1 MAHIHDKATQGSIS
15 QASAQRK
22 DILLRII
29 VPLVLVLILGAA
41 GLFAFRHGLPWV
53 TALFAVFF
61 IAAILRFEEIG
72 LTLAHY
78 PAHSQTNARA
88 EQIVGKTLRELPDE
102 YHIFHNL
109 HFDGNRLDHAVIGPN
124 GLFLIRT
131 RSHVGNVMAAGEA
144 LRLNGWPFL
153 LDMLTQCWNLTQK
166 LTRHLDLQY
175 AGGVHPCPVLCFSR
189 ASVGIAG
196 PVRGTLVV
204 EAGNLVQAILTHEDA
219 LPAEKMHV
227 LIDKLSGLV
236 SSDTGSQL
244 HGEDVPQASHAPK
257 GPAESSRPV
266 CTKCRHQPSREELE
280 LFPGEC
286 PKCGLLY
293 SFKPDESLSAPQDP
307 PAKGAWKPSLL
318 HLGMAVVLIAGS
330 AGYFAHRQGLLGLE
344 KPFTESNRMADA
356 KPEASATPGVP
367 VQNGTSASAM
377 AEQPAPDG
385 NHTTPPQAKIVSP
398 APAPGNGTAEG
409 GTALPVFSRSNDGAT
424 PPTTE
429 SDLGTN
435 SSVAVAALSLPK
447 ATAANAEAHPNATLS
462 NTNANSGDTVRN
474 STAPGKK
481 DSKPKSD
488 TAKEAPKAPEGSFD
502 KGRLVVTSSRPLV
515 LWFRNQQTY
524 KEFGPFEIKARSVKD
539 IVLPKGFYSVVYLEN
554 GKRRQTT
561 MSFLSDQGQ
570 LEF

>member
-1 MAHIHDKATQGSIS
+1 
-15 QASAQRK
+15 
-22 DILLRII
+22 
-29 VPLVLVLILGAA
+29 
-41 GLFAFRHGLPWV
+41 
-53 TALFAVFF
+53 
-61 IAAILRFEEIG
+61 
-72 LTLAHY
+72 
-78 PAHSQTNARA
+78 
-88 EQIVGKTLRELPDE
+88 
-102 YHIFHNL
+102 
-109 HFDGNRLDHAVIGPN
+109 
-124 GLFLIRT
+124 
-131 RSHVGNVMAAGEA
+131 
-144 LRLNGWPFL
+144 
-153 LDMLTQCWNLTQK
+153 
-166 LTRHLDLQY
+166 
-175 AGGVHPCPVLCFSR
+175 
-189 ASVGIAG
+189 
-196 PVRGTLVV
+196 
-204 EAGNLVQAILTHEDA
+204 
-219 LPAEKMHV
+219 
-227 LIDKLSGLV
+227 
-236 SSDTGSQL
+236 
-244 HGEDVPQASHAPK
+244 
-257 GPAESSRPV
+257 
-266 CTKCRHQPSREELE
+266 
-280 LFPGEC
+280 
-286 PKCGLLY
+286 
-293 SFKPDESLSAPQDP
+293 P